1 MKKEDSYEIELING
15 KELNFDD
22 IEDREPFVPDG
33 MIKLAQNMYQ
43 EIEKKREDEIVNQ
56 VYKFAVN
63 VDKEKVREW
72 LKRDAMLDHIEETEL
87 VDIAVKKRFRKLEQ
101 ELKFKNNQIG
111 DLEEEN
117 RVLKKAL
124 ELACGDI
131 ENGMCGIDIDRM
143 REYRLL
149 EAYYIQQAKESEKD
163 ECVDN

>member
-1 MKKEDSYEIELING
+1 MKKEDSYEIDLING

-22 IEDREPFVPDG
+22 IEDRETFIPDG

-87 VDIAVKKRFRKLEQ
+87 VDIAVKKRVKQLQEEIKRKNSEI
-101 ELKFKNNQIG
+101 EDLK
-111 DLEEEN
+111 DT
-117 RVLKKAL
+117 
-124 ELACGDI
+124 
-131 ENGMCGIDIDRM
+131 IDYYKSLID
-143 REYRLL
+143 E
-149 EAYYIQQAKESEKD
+149 D
-163 ECVDN
+163 